1 MLERELAA
9 LLHDAGLAGRQADA
23 VAARLGWDGNGTA
36 TLEGAAGDHGYSRE
50 RVRQLEARVR
60 EHVAREH
67 PELPAVEASLD
78 VVEASAPDD
87 RRHVAGVLAAEGLAA
102 ASFDPA
108 GVLVASTLAGRRPGV
123 RVDGRILRLRH
134 GTAPDL
140 ALLSAARALAA
151 GRGEVS
157 VDLLA
162 RCSGFE
168 SDRVRRLLAERGEV
182 QWLGPERAAIGLRSA
197 ALDRRVA
204 RILPKLLSV
213 ARRLSLSEID
223 DALRRTFNPIVLPAR
238 VLRELCESIPWLL
251 VDDDRSTVTSL
262 VRFEPQRVLSPIELA
277 LARIF
282 EGRIEEGKGPV
293 LSFSQVVE
301 LTGERGLNRNSVGV
315 YLTRTPILKTLGR
328 GRYALR
334 GHALGAA

>member
-9 LLHDAGLAGRQADA
+9 LLHDVGLAGRQADA

-36 TLEGAAGDHGYSRE
+36 TLERAAGDHGYSRE

-60 EHVAREH
+60 QHVAGEH
-67 PELPAVEASLD
+67 PKLPVVEAALD

-87 RRHVAGVLAAEGLAA
+87 RRHVARLLAAEGLAA
-102 ASFDPA
+102 GSFDPA
-108 GVLVASTLAGRRPGV
+108 GVLVASTLVGQRPGV
-123 RVDGRILRLRH
+123 RVEGRIVRLRH
-134 GTAPDL
+134 GVAPDA

-151 GRGEVS
+151 GHGEVS

-162 RCSGFE
+162 RCSGFAT
-168 SDRVRRLLAERGEV
+168 DRVRRLLTERDEV
-182 QWLGPERAAIGLRSA
+182 QWLGPDRAALGLRSA

-213 ARRLSLSEID
+213 ARLLSLSEID
-223 DALRRTFNPIVLPAR
+223 DALRRTFNPIVLPLR
-238 VLRELCESIPWLL
+238 VLWDVCESIPWLL
-251 VDDDRSTVTSL
+251 VDGDRSTVTSL

-277 LARIF
+277 IARIF
-282 EGRIEEGKGPV
+282 EGRILAGKGPV

-301 LTGERGLNRNSVGV
+301 LTREEGLNRNSVGV

-334 GHALGAA
+334 GHALGAV